1 MGPVNFQNVFEAHDD
16 DEDDDGNNID
26 DDDDDDD
33 DDDGGNGLPEDQNK
47 WIIT

>member
-16 DEDDDGNNID
+16 DDDGDGDGD
-26 DDDDDDD
+26 DDDDDNNN
-33 DDDGGNGLPEDQNK
+33 DGGNGLPEDQNK

>member
-16 DEDDDGNNID
+16 DDDGDGDGD
-26 DDDDDDD
+26 DDDDDNNN
-33 DDDGGNGLPEDQNK
+33 DGDNGLPEDQNK